1 MAAELRRFYRGF
13 IMLASEE
20 HRWALYQ
27 YIKGFVENT
36 SFVSTSACLPFI
48 CDDNSLQI
56 VSTAV
61 IDYVSLGRIL
71 DGDPMTHVKGIIEL
85 IEGSALRSEGAAFG
99 GLLSLGDRRV
109 CKLLL
114 PLRDGLARRAVDDVA
129 KSNTGLM
136 SAATVDFYLDWLEAI
151 GGSNDDLYGAVASGL
166 VLHRR
171 VRLVDLVTTGER
183 PFPITA
189 LTPEVWNA
197 ISKPIPLAEYTQRIA
212 PRLYAL
218 ERSEAPPRIM
228 RFVLTEWGLEPR
240 SDPSEAARLPTLQ

>member
-1 MAAELRRFYRGF
+1 
-13 IMLASEE
+13 
-20 HRWALYQ
+20 
-27 YIKGFVENT
+27 
-36 SFVSTSACLPFI
+36 
-48 CDDNSLQI
+48 
-56 VSTAV
+56 
-61 IDYVSLGRIL
+61 
-71 DGDPMTHVKGIIEL
+71 
-85 IEGSALRSEGAAFG
+85 
-99 GLLSLGDRRV
+99 
-109 CKLLL
+109 
-114 PLRDGLARRAVDDVA
+114 
-129 KSNTGLM
+129 M

-151 GGSNDDLYGAVASGL
+151 GGSNDDLYGAVTSGL

-228 RFVLTEWGLEPR
+228 PLVLMEWGLEPR
-240 SDPSEAARLPTLQ
+240 TDPSEAARLPTLQ